1 MKTLHVYR
9 AAFVLFALLATV
21 AIPASRAL
29 AQLTAMGPPLPTTLI
44 ISMPAP
50 GQGFGDKPLITVGV
64 KDKTYKFVLNDA
76 YVDDPAQII
85 HWPDVWQYV
94 RQYRPNFQAQGID
107 FDQFEKIKPGEVVT
121 IKGMFAAMGR
131 TFEVVSVSPGPGI
144 FAPKGRE

>member
-1 MKTLHVYR
+1 MKTSRLYPV
-9 AAFVLFALLATV
+9 AVVLSVLLPIL
-21 AIPASRAL
+21 AISFSSAL

-44 ISMPAP
+44 ISKPAP

-85 HWPDVWQYV
+85 HWPDIWQYV

-107 FDQFEKIKPGEVVT
+107 FDQFEKIKPGEIVT

-131 TFEVVSVSPGPGI
+131 TFEVVSVTPGGGI
-144 FAPKGRE
+144 FAPKGHE